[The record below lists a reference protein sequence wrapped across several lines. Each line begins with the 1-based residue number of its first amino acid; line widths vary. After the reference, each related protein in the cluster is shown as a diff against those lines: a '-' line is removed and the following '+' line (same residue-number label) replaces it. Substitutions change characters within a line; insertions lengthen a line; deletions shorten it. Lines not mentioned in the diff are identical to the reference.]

1 MLLPLVLSP
10 GGTFE
15 PPGELLED
23 TGYLLSW
30 LGVSPGFD
38 IEKEPSGADE
48 SLTERTDL
56 KYL

>member
-1 MLLPLVLSP
+1 MQLPVVLSP

-23 TGYLLSW
+23 IGYLLSW

-38 IEKEPSGADE
+38 TEKEPNGADE
-48 SLTERTDL
+48 SQS
-56 KYL
+56 